1 MCEEVTNST
10 ENAELVLPRDDLHLA
25 EMFAQDSFVA
35 GPHLSPKSCPF
46 VTAAKDQ
53 GQAGVTWGWGG
64 GSAYPVS
71 PFLGLVN
78 SA

>member
-1 MCEEVTNST
+1 MAS
-10 ENAELVLPRDDLHLA
+10 AELVLPRDDLHLA

-35 GPHLSPKSCPF
+35 GPHLSPKSRPC

-53 GQAGVTWGWGG
+53 GQARVTWGWGG

-71 PFLGLVN
+71 SFLGLVN